1 MINQRVIILHKMST
15 YPYYNTGI
23 NNQVA
28 ASAPPPPAY
37 YPPDQ
42 PPMQAKPVA
51 QPAAASRTMDEKR
64 NMLNQLARD
73 HNINPMFKEMLWQ
86 INEKHIITLCDDS
99 GSMNATVDGSNKTRW
114 DELRK
119 AILEILDIALIFDPV
134 GMDVHFLNR
143 APQIGV
149 KFSEQITYSFS
160 AAPNGGTP
168 LIAKLTEIEQ
178 QYRTLPY
185 GKLLIIATDGEP
197 SDDNGQQNYPKLKS
211 CMARLVEQGYNIA
224 FLICTD
230 QDYQVQYI
238 NDIDRQ
244 YQQVDVT
251 DDYKTELKEVR
262 RAQGSRFQFSY
273 GDYIVKLLVGS
284 IDHTLDQLDERRLL
298 LSPMSSMSDLKCMC
312 SIM

>member
-1 MINQRVIILHKMST
+1 
-15 YPYYNTGI
+15 
-23 NNQVA
+23 
-28 ASAPPPPAY
+28 
-37 YPPDQ
+37 
-42 PPMQAKPVA
+42 
-51 QPAAASRTMDEKR
+51 MDEKR

-86 INEKHIITLCDDS
+86 INEKHIITICDDS
-99 GSMNATVDGSNKTRW
+99 GSMNATVDGSSKTRW

-119 AILEILDIALIFDPV
+119 AILEILDVALIFDPV

-143 APQIGV
+143 APQVGV
-149 KFSEQITYSFS
+149 KFSEQITLSFS
-160 AAPNGGTP
+160 APPNGGTP
-168 LIAKLTEIEQ
+168 LITKLTEIEQ

-197 SDDNGQQNYPKLKS
+197 SDDNGQQNYPKLKA

-230 QDYQVQYI
+230 QDYQIRYI

-262 RAQGSRFQFSY
+262 RAQGRSFQFSY

-284 IDHTLDQLDERRLL
+284 IDHTLDQMDERRLL
-298 LSPMSSMSDLKCMC
+298 LSTTPQTDLKCMC

>member
-1 MINQRVIILHKMST
+1 MAA
-15 YPYYNTGI
+15 YPYYNPTI
-23 NNQVA
+23 NNM
-28 ASAPPPPAY
+28 ASAPPAY
-37 YPPDQ
+37 YPPDTQVPQQ
-42 PPMQAKPVA
+42 PPIQAITTTR
-51 QPAAASRTMDEKR
+51 SMDEKR
-64 NMLNQLARD
+64 AMLNQLAND

-99 GSMNATVDGSNKTRW
+99 GSMNANVDGSSKTRW
-114 DELRK
+114 DELCK

-168 LIAKLTEIEQ
+168 LIAKLTEIEH
-178 QYRTLPY
+178 QYRAMPY

-197 SDDNGQQNYPKLKS
+197 SDDNGQQNYPKLKA

-262 RAQGSRFQFSY
+262 LAQGSRFQFSY

-298 LSPMSSMSDLKCMC
+298 LSSTSPLTDQKCMC